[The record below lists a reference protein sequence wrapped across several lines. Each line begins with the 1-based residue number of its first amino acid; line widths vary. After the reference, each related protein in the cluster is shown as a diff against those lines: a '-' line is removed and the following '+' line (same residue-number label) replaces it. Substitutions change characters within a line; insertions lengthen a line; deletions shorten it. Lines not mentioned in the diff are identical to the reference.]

1 MLEHIIDG
9 GTIMVPLVLLSILA
23 FAVIIDRMRAFKV
36 AEQDVQSLRK
46 AVTDHLYS
54 GNVDDSIEACEG
66 SSGPVAAVMMVGLQ
80 KFRKLLK
87 LNKPMNEIETSVNKA
102 MGDYA
107 PHVVETLEKRMNLL
121 TMIAAVAPLLG
132 MTGTV
137 TGMISSFDSMAS
149 AGMDAAAVSGGISEA
164 LVTTAAG
171 LIVAI
176 PAVVAYNIFVKRV
189 DRIVLDIEESAT
201 EIVDLIA
208 HDYGAE
214 NQ

>member
-9 GTIMVPLVLLSILA
+9 GTIMIPLVLLSILA

-54 GNVDDSIEACEG
+54 GNVDDSIEACEK
-66 SSGPVAAVMMVGLQ
+66 SSGPVAAVMIVGLQ
-80 KFRKLLK
+80 KFRKLLNLK
-87 LNKPMNEIETSVNKA
+87 KPMNEIEISVNKA

-132 MTGTV
+132 MTFAGKRSSRSRALWGKPRRWYSAST
-137 TGMISSFDSMAS
+137 ISSA
-149 AGMDAAAVSGGISEA
+149 
-164 LVTTAAG
+164 
-171 LIVAI
+171 
-176 PAVVAYNIFVKRV
+176 
-189 DRIVLDIEESAT
+189 
-201 EIVDLIA
+201 
-208 HDYGAE
+208 
-214 NQ
+214 

>member
-23 FAVIIDRMRAFKV
+23 FAVIIDRMRAFKA

-54 GNVDDSIEACEG
+54 GNVDDSIKACEG